1 MISPRYF
8 KSLALGSCILC
19 ILIDALPLP
28 FIHTQLLGICSTSLY
43 SILSTA
49 TLYLSRLTSAS
60 STLLSHITIS
70 SANIMFHVGCSSSV
84 SLFFNATNKNGLI
97 RYDWDCQTMPVI
109 LGTITCF
116 LYIYHHVMQL
126 PLSSMCFLKHPWWTL
141 WRLVGVWVPSHHSSA
156 RL

>member
-49 TLYLSRLTSAS
+49 TLYLSRLTSSS
-60 STLLSHITIS
+60 STLLSHITMS
-70 SANIMFHVGCSSSV
+70 SANIMFRVGSFVTSSV
-84 SLFFNATNKNGLI
+84 SLFINATNKNGLI
-97 RYDWDCQTMPVI
+97 LYDRDCQTMPE
-109 LGTITCF
+109 LLT
-116 LYIYHHVMQL
+116 
-126 PLSSMCFLKHPWWTL
+126 WA
-141 WRLVGVWVPSHHSSA
+141 PSRVFSTYTNT
-156 RL
+156 